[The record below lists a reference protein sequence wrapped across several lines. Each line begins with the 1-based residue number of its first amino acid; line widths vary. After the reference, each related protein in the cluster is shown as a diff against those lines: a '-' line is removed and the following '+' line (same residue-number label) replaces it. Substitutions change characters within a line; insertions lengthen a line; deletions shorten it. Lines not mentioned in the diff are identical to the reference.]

1 MQNVLKLRTYIAMY
15 VASMYNYKQHFL
27 QFLNNVMTV
36 MFESIRIKGKISTT
50 SEISFRIGPLEVVNF
65 VNCHRKF
72 GPKLFFQWIQSHH

>member
-15 VASMYNYKQHFL
+15 VASMYNYKQQFL

-50 SEISFRIGPLEVVNF
+50 TSEISFRIGPLEIVNYII
-65 VNCHRKF
+65 
-72 GPKLFFQWIQSHH
+72 L